1 MVQNDP
7 GRNYFPIG
15 TVLKG
20 HGLKGDVKID
30 SLLENM
36 EILNGVHTLT
46 ATYPDGRI
54 EDLVLDRVHASGKKV
69 VFGFK
74 GIEDRAGADALRGVE
89 LSLARADL
97 PPLAAG
103 EYYLG
108 ELVGYTVVSD
118 DGTFIGL
125 VRNVWDLPANE
136 VLQVISNDREVLV
149 PLIDEV
155 IKEIK
160 FDDRRIVITA
170 MEGLLD

>member
-1 MVQNDP
+1 MVQNAP
-7 GRNYFPIG
+7 GQNSLPIG

-20 HGLKGDVKID
+20 HGLKGDVKIH
-30 SLLENM
+30 SLLENT
-36 EILNGVHTLT
+36 EILDGVHTLI
-46 ATYPDGRI
+46 ASYPDGRI
-54 EDLVLDRVHASGKKV
+54 ENLELDCVHGHGRKV
-69 VFGFK
+69 VLGFK
-74 GIEDRAGADALRGVE
+74 GIEDRAGADALRGAE
-89 LSLARADL
+89 LSIAREDL

-103 EYYLG
+103 EYYLS

-125 VRNVWDLPANE
+125 VREVWDLPANE
-136 VLQVISNDREVLV
+136 VLQVIDNDREVLV

-160 FDDRRIVITA
+160 FDDRRVVITA

>member
-1 MVQNDP
+1 MGHNTP
-7 GRNYFPIG
+7 GLNSFPVGII
-15 TVLKG
+15 LRG
-20 HGLKGDVKID
+20 HGLKGEVKIHP
-30 SLLENM
+30 LLDNM
-36 EILNGVHTLT
+36 EILDRVHTLN
-46 ATYPDGRI
+46 ATYPDGRV
-54 EDLVLDRVHASGKKV
+54 EDLVLDRVHAHGKKV

-118 DGTFIGL
+118 DDTIIGL
-125 VRNVWDLPANE
+125 VRDVWDLPANE

-155 IKEIK
+155 IKEIR